1 MQFEIHYMYVKFHCL
16 SKLSRCAARIKLND
30 IFCHK
35 HLYTSLSFVVVI
47 V

>member
-16 SKLSRCAARIKLND
+16 SKLSRCTARIKCND
-30 IFCHK
+30 ILHHK
-35 HLYTSLSFVVVI
+35 RLYTSLTFVVVI